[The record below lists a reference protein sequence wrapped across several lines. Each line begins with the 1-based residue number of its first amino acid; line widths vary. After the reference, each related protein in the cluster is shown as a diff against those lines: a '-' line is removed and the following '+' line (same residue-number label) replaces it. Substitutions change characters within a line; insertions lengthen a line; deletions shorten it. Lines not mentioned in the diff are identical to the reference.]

1 MPSTSKR
8 IAIIPGHG
16 WRGPGR
22 FDPGAV
28 GQGLR
33 EADIV
38 RELARYVVEYHPEGA
53 RIFDS
58 PEGGPHTYT
67 ARRDAAQAWIAEG
80 PTKEGIVPHLHTNAG
95 SSTAAYSMAMYD
107 PRSTAGRKSAER
119 LSLALASASVSDV
132 RPVAAVRPNWSHAAN
147 LIEPTFAAPA
157 GVHAVLIELGFIS
170 NPACARLYTADT
182 LRRVARAIV
191 AACG

>member
-1 MPSTSKR
+1 MPSPSKR

-28 GQGLR
+28 GYGVR
-33 EADIV
+33 EADVV
-38 RELARYVVEYHPEGA
+38 RDLARYVVEYLPDDT

-67 ARRDAAQAWIAEG
+67 SRRAAAQAWIAEG
-80 PTKEGIVPHLHTNAG
+80 PSKSGIVLHLHVNAG

-107 PRSTAGRKSAER
+107 PRSAAGKKVAER

-132 RPVAAVRPNWSHAAN
+132 RPVAASRPAWSHAAN
-147 LIEPTFAAPA
+147 LIEPTFTAPSGVCAA
-157 GVHAVLIELGFIS
+157 LIELGFVS
-170 NPACARLYTADT
+170 NPACHRLYTADA
-182 LRRVARAIV
+182 LRRVARAII
-191 AACG
+191 AACQ